1 MVLCLA
7 VTGAILAH
15 KMETVRAIFITI
27 VSLITLH
34 STLFAVLKLLIA
46 SNIIDEEKVNIF
58 IRKTNIKSNNL
69 IAKIVSEN
77 SSINGEKIFTLNRKW
92 MTHYVPYD
100 KQ

>member
-1 MVLCLA
+1 MVLVLA

-46 SNIIDEEKVNIF
+46 SNIIDEEKVNIV
-58 IRKTNIKSNNL
+58 IRQNLKSNHF
-69 IAKIVSEN
+69 ITKIVSEN